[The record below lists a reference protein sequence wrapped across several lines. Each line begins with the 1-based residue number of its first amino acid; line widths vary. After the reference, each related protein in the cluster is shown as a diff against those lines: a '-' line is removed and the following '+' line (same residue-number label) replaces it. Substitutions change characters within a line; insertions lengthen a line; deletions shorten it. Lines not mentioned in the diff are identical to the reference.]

1 VSVLIIF
8 SHIFVPIVVFI
19 VSSRHHHRRVP
30 AHEFQQL
37 DDRQRERVLVPI
49 AHESRQRLERIVRV
63 VIASIVS
70 GRASP
75 HRSAQRRR
83 DVRLVVV
90 VVVPRPAPND
100 RGRRRRAASRAG
112 VVVEVVRVVVELE
125 QKLHLSATARPRDR
139 ATTARASGARVTPT
153 HPKPSTRHSLNPRR
167 ARETRARAR
176 RFEPARTREGRDGGK
191 RAENRAER
199 VTK

>member
-90 VVVPRPAPND
+90 VVVVVPRPAPND

-139 ATTARASGARVTPT
+139 ATTARANGARVTPT

-167 ARETRARAR
+167 ARETRARAGSNR
-176 RFEPARTREGRDGGK
+176 RERARDET
-191 RAENRAER
+191 AENARKTAPNA
-199 VTK
+199 

>member
-90 VVVPRPAPND
+90 VVVVVPRPAPND

-139 ATTARASGARVTPT
+139 ATTARANGARVTPT

-167 ARETRARAR
+167 ARETRARAPVRTGANARGTR
-176 RFEPARTREGRDGGK
+176 RRKTRGKPRRTRD
-191 RAENRAER
+191 
-199 VTK
+199 